1 MGAEAAE
8 LGEALEGEQTA
19 RARLEDERVGPLET
33 QLREAR
39 AAVERLEAERERRVS
54 VRLRGWWER
63 RADRLRRARAA
74 ASELAL
80 RPSVGGARTWARD
93 KAQRVRVRANF
104 TELRD
109 SAAGIRSRLVA
120 RRPRV

>member
-1 MGAEAAE
+1 M
-8 LGEALEGEQTA
+8 
-19 RARLEDERVGPLET
+19 
-33 QLREAR
+33 
-39 AAVERLEAERERRVS
+39 
-54 VRLRGWWER
+54 
-63 RADRLRRARAA
+63 
-74 ASELAL
+74 

-109 SAAGIRSRLVA
+109 SAAGIRTRLVA